1 LLRKIKFGIKNINNI
16 YSDIAI
22 SGDSKKR
29 NDIIRSICQ
38 YLGEDRLKLA
48 TYLSTLYKVPE
59 TEQFLVKESY
69 LQRLKTIGTFLVA
82 AIPIVISIIQL
93 LSKTG

>member
-1 LLRKIKFGIKNINNI
+1 MNKI
-16 YSDIAI
+16 YSDIIIHTDA
-22 SGDSKKR
+22 KKK
-29 NDIIRSICQ
+29 DEIIKLMCY

-48 TYLSTLYKVPE
+48 IYLSTLYKVPE

-69 LQRLKTIGTFLVA
+69 LQKLKTIGAFLVA

-93 LSKTG
+93 ISKAG